1 MLGQGKLAAV
11 VYIKEH
17 PEIQKRIVGEIM
29 EKSKSQK
36 PLIAVGVEENEEEEL
51 AA

>member
-1 MLGQGKLAAV
+1 MLGQGKFAAV
-11 VYIKEH
+11 SYLREN
-17 PEIQKRIVGEIM
+17 PEIQKKIVADIM
-29 EKSKSQK
+29 EKSKTQK